1 MSTLSAEELE
11 ILESVELGE
20 WQSIADLPEAINQ
33 YQRYALAQ
41 TNELAAISI
50 GLPTD
55 DLQMLK
61 IMAQQADTSVA
72 LLIASVLHQY
82 VAHQSFSVLSV
93 RSLRRSH
100 GLELALSAVHID
112 SFLNTRYHYQHAS
125 TAIREVASRTRNCLI
140 DLLLNLRFNF
150 NFPAVSIQIVS

>member
-1 MSTLSAEELE
+1 MSTLNAKELE
-11 ILESVELGE
+11 ILESVEVGE
-20 WQSIADLPEAINQ
+20 WQSITDLPEAINQ

-61 IMAQQADTSVA
+61 VMAQQADTSVA

-82 VAHQSFSVLSV
+82 VANQSSQS
-93 RSLRRSH
+93 
-100 GLELALSAVHID
+100 
-112 SFLNTRYHYQHAS
+112 
-125 TAIREVASRTRNCLI
+125 
-140 DLLLNLRFNF
+140 
-150 NFPAVSIQIVS
+150 

>member
-20 WQSIADLPEAINQ
+20 WQSITDLPEAINQ

-41 TNELAAISI
+41 TSRLAAISI

-55 DLQMLK
+55 DLQTLK
-61 IMAQQADTSVA
+61 VMAQQADTSVA

-82 VAHQSFSVLSV
+82 VAHQSSSQ
-93 RSLRRSH
+93 S
-100 GLELALSAVHID
+100 
-112 SFLNTRYHYQHAS
+112 
-125 TAIREVASRTRNCLI
+125 
-140 DLLLNLRFNF
+140 
-150 NFPAVSIQIVS
+150 